1 MTKEEK
7 LILVG
12 VISAAHGIKGNVL
25 IKSYT
30 ESADNITKLP
40 IIDKNNNSVQLKMIR
55 ATSKRDLVCTLT
67 DCNDRNQAETLKG
80 TKLYC
85 PRENLPTPS
94 DDEFY
99 IEDLRGL
106 KVLDESGES
115 VGTVLEIAN
124 YGEGDIFEI
133 KFNNDSSEMFP
144 FTKELFPTI
153 ENDHLVFVKSNFRI
167 K

>member
-1 MTKEEK
+1 MTKEKK

-30 ESADNITKLP
+30 ESVENITKLP
-40 IIDKNNNSVQLKMIR
+40 IIDKNNNPVQLKMIR
-55 ATSKRDLVCTLT
+55 ETSKGDLVCMLAE
-67 DCNDRNQAETLKG
+67 CKDRNQAEELKG

-85 PRENLPTPS
+85 PREILPTPS

-99 IEDLRGL
+99 IEDMRGL
-106 KVLDESGES
+106 KVLDESGEAI
-115 VGTVLEIAN
+115 GTILEIAN
-124 YGEGDIFEI
+124 YGAGDIVEI

-144 FTKELFPTI
+144 FSKELFPTI
-153 ENDHLVFVKSNFRI
+153 EKDHIVFAKSNFRI